1 MVTVVGMDG
10 WRGGW
15 VVVSLGGGRFRDA
28 FIADSLAAAMPRLAG
43 AACIGIDMPIG
54 FPSHGARRADLDAR
68 SFVGPRRNSVFIV
81 PPRHIIECPDYSTA
95 RREAKSSW
103 DRGLTAQTYALRDKM
118 LELAGMVDEDP
129 RFIEVHPEVSFRA
142 LNRNVL
148 PYPKR
153 TWNGQQ
159 QRLRLLTSVEIA
171 IPDELP
177 EAIGVPADDLLDAA
191 AVAWSANRHAMR
203 QSAHLPHHAD
213 PAREPV
219 IWY

>member
-1 MVTVVGMDG
+1 MVTVAGLDG
-10 WRGGW
+10 WKGGW
-15 VVVSLGGGRFRDA
+15 VVVSLGNGRFRDA
-28 FIADSLAAAMPRLAG
+28 FVADSLAAAVPRLAG
-43 AACIGIDMPIG
+43 AASIGIDMPIG
-54 FPSHGARRADLDAR
+54 FPSHGVRRADLDAR

-81 PPRHIIECPDYSTA
+81 PPRHVIECPDYSTA

-118 LELAGMVDEDP
+118 LELNSLVESEP

-142 LNRNVL
+142 LNARPV

-159 QRLRLLTSVEIA
+159 QRLRLLRSAGIA

-177 EAIGVPADDLLDAA
+177 EAVGVPADDLLDAA
-191 AVAWSANRHAMR
+191 AVAWSAHRHAR
-203 QSAHLPHHAD
+203 RKSTHLPHDAD
-213 PAREPV
+213 PAQEPV